1 MTNSRNAAAVASSKK
16 RCGTCIDRKV
26 SCDRRFPRCTNC
38 IKSNRKCQGYG
49 LRLSWPRATDGKRS
63 LISRAALFPRVNN
76 TSGRLHMINATSW
89 DIEVHNFLIARRMIR
104 PIMKYPLPWSSSG
117 SNATDQS
124 LFRFFRETLRPNLS
138 SFSSQPLGEVL
149 LRIALSEISHA
160 GKALQHALLAFSAQ
174 YRYGPVFR
182 AEELKLSALRALSL
196 SAAEGMSAH
205 KAVQH
210 VAAGMVLCMF
220 ETQKSSHSTNHW
232 LCYLRSSRT
241 LIESVSLE
249 KFWRVSD
256 APMLLEWVSYHE
268 ILARFSLR
276 HWRKPKAL
284 LPSQVICDT
293 RPFTSPEMRKKARV
307 ELSMIMGQASLESK
321 RFFQPLGLLS
331 EVVAEILPSDNPE
344 THTQEYRCK
353 IRTLK
358 AEIESLRVTA
368 SYSRADLKSERI
380 AAKSEV
386 YRLSTLVYLSRT
398 TDQGEREDSGVAAL
412 VERGLQL
419 LPLMGTCERPLPLL
433 IFGCEAR
440 TDEERLRILNLV
452 SNAEKTLPDRE
463 LHSIKKLLHALWT
476 QDDLHADNILKPTYI
491 EKLSAVFSASELLPH
506 FA

>member
-1 MTNSRNAAAVASSKK
+1 
-16 RCGTCIDRKV
+16 
-26 SCDRRFPRCTNC
+26 
-38 IKSNRKCQGYG
+38 
-49 LRLSWPRATDGKRS
+49 
-63 LISRAALFPRVNN
+63 
-76 TSGRLHMINATSW
+76 
-89 DIEVHNFLIARRMIR
+89 
-104 PIMKYPLPWSSSG
+104 MKYPLPWSSSG

-138 SFSSQPLGEVL
+138 SFSSQPLGEAL
-149 LRIALSEISHA
+149 LRIALSEVSHA

-220 ETQKSSHSTNHW
+220 E
-232 LCYLRSSRT
+232 
-241 LIESVSLE
+241 
-249 KFWRVSD
+249 
-256 APMLLEWVSYHE
+256 
-268 ILARFSLR
+268 
-276 HWRKPKAL
+276 
-284 LPSQVICDT
+284 VICDT
-293 RPFTSPEMRKKARV
+293 RPFASPEMRKKARV

-358 AEIESLRVTA
+358 EEIESLRVTA
-368 SYSRADLKSERI
+368 SYSLADLKSEMI

-398 TDQGEREDSGVAAL
+398 TDQGEQEDSGVAAL

-440 TDEERLRILNLV
+440 TDEERLRILKLV
-452 SNAEKTLPDRE
+452 SNAENTLPDRE
-463 LHSIKKLLHALWT
+463 LHSVKKLLHALWT